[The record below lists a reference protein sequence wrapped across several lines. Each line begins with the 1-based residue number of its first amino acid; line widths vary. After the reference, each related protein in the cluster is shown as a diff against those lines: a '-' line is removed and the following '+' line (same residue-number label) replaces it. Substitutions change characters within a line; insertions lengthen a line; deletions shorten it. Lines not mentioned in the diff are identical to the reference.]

1 MYQITDYTKQRAK
14 KIGVDIKPST
24 RKHKKIDVYHQG
36 EYIASIGDVRYSD
49 FPTYLKEKGREYAE
63 ERRRLYHIRHT
74 KGTLNELLSLYLL
87 W

>member
-49 FPTYLKEKGREYAE
+49 FPTYLKERMMQKKKQQQQLL
-63 ERRRLYHIRHT
+63 RLC
-74 KGTLNELLSLYLL
+74 
-87 W
+87 

>member
-49 FPTYLKEKGREYAE
+49 FHRNKHSHNAHSGHA
-63 ERRRLYHIRHT
+63 
-74 KGTLNELLSLYLL
+74 
-87 W
+87 